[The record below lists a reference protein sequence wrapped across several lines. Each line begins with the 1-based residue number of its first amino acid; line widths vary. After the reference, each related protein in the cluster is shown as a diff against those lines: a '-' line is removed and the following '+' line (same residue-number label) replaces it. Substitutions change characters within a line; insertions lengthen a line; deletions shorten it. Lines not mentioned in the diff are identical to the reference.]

1 MTRDEAMRS
10 CQVII
15 VAIAC
20 LGVASAARGDH
31 RIGDICRIKGQ
42 EENVL
47 HGMGF
52 VIGLK
57 GTGDGDLKA
66 TQRGLAHYMEML
78 GHRVSTGPGGQP
90 LAEELKSV
98 KNVALVYV
106 MATVPAGG
114 AQQGDVLDCTVSA
127 VGAKSIDGGYLMLTE
142 LQGPVAGNRTV
153 FALAKGNVALD
164 DPAKPQV
171 GRVPLGCQVE
181 RKIENQFVKDGKLLL
196 VMNKDHAAFQTV
208 TDIERAI
215 NQEPDFINTF
225 ESQDGRSQDNTL
237 QDSTQELARAI
248 DPVTIEVTIPNNY
261 AEKPTLFASTLLSI
275 RLSPPQ
281 VDTRV
286 IINERKQ
293 IFIIGADVE
302 IGPVAVM
309 HKNRLI
315 QVGDQTINE
324 AVAFDPRGDTSR
336 PKLESLVAALNV
348 LKVPT
353 TDVIDIIKMLKHKR
367 ALFGELIIE

>member
-1 MTRDEAMRS
+1 MNTRLAFLAA
-10 CQVII
+10 I
-15 VAIAC
+15 VC
-20 LGVASAARGDH
+20 LWSGSLARADH

-47 HGMGF
+47 HGFGLVM
-52 VIGLK
+52 GLK
-57 GTGDGDLKA
+57 GTGDNDLKA
-66 TQRGLAHYMEML
+66 TQRALAHYMEML
-78 GHRVSTGPGGQP
+78 GHRVASAQGGTP
-90 LAEELKSV
+90 SVEELKNV

-106 MATVPAGG
+106 TAIVPPGG
-114 AQQGDVLDCTVSA
+114 VQQGDLLDCNVSA
-127 VGAKSIDGGYLMLTE
+127 PSAKSLDGGYLMLTE
-142 LQGPVAGNRTV
+142 LKGPVPGDKNV
-153 FALAKGNVALD
+153 FALARGYVTID
-164 DPAKPQV
+164 DPARPQT
-171 GRVPLGCQVE
+171 GRIALGCQAE
-181 RKIENQFVKDGKLLL
+181 KKIENNFITQDGKLIL
-196 VMNKDHAAFQTV
+196 VMHKDHAAFQTS

-215 NQEPDFINTF
+215 NQEPDFILT
-225 ESQDGRSQDNTL
+225 
-237 QDSTQELARAI
+237 STSRDPAKTDYSVTAGLELARAV
-248 DPVTIEVTIPNNY
+248 DQVTIEVMIPKTY

-275 RLSPPQ
+275 RLSPSQ

-315 QVGDQTINE
+315 QVGDQPEINE
-324 AVAFDPRGDTSR
+324 AVAFNPRGDMSK
-336 PKLESLVAALNV
+336 PKLESLVAALNM

-353 TDVIDIIKMLKHKR
+353 ADVIDIIKMLKHKR